1 MKSIKHLKQKGNE
14 KMSKEIATVFM
25 NELSF
30 NNRKLTSV
38 TKSIVNY
45 ANGIEAN
52 KIKMAA
58 EINRVLSEK
67 LFVDDFDKFE
77 TYTMKTFGLAKAMAY
92 NYANVGA
99 WAEKNDKGNPT
110 GQSVLV
116 HRDEK
121 GKVIADYSITKLLQI
136 IPVELDTAKKWDENG
151 IINPSMSV
159 KEIKAIVKA
168 WKNCEAA
175 EAEAVEAE
183 AVEAVE
189 AEAVDACEM
198 ALQNILNG
206 IATLKGDIRFADC
219 NEQFNLIE
227 QQIKKIEEKF

>member
-1 MKSIKHLKQKGNE
+1 MQKGKW
-14 KMSKEIATVFM
+14 KMPKEIATVFVG
-25 NELSF
+25 ELSF
-30 NNRKLTSV
+30 NNKKLNSV

-67 LFVDDFDKFE
+67 LFLDDFDKFE

-116 HRDEK
+116 HRDGK
-121 GKVIADYSITKLLQI
+121 GKVIADYSITKLLRL
-136 IPVELDTAKKWDENG
+136 IPVELDTAKEWDEKG
-151 IINPSMSV
+151 TINPSMSV
-159 KEIKAIVKA
+159 KEIEAIVKA
-168 WKNCEAA
+168 WKSRES

-183 AVEAVE
+183 AVEAE
-189 AEAVDACEM
+189 AEAVEAEEIDACEM

-206 IATLKGDIRFADC
+206 IATLKSDIRFADC